1 VRLRLAAMQAE
12 GPAGRKAELRRRL
25 DRTGQH
31 GADAGDL
38 AAAPACQR
46 VTPRR
51 PRIRGGH
58 RTGDGRGVAGRQQ
71 QMMEL
76 GLRDLEERMLAG
88 LAGELLE
95 LRTAARG
102 LRNLDLGAE

>member
-1 VRLRLAAMQAE
+1 
-12 GPAGRKAELRRRL
+12 
-25 DRTGQH
+25 
-31 GADAGDL
+31 
-38 AAAPACQR
+38 
-46 VTPRR
+46 
-51 PRIRGGH
+51 
-58 RTGDGRGVAGRQQ
+58 VAGRQQ

-76 GLRDLEERMLAG
+76 GLRDLEERLLAG